1 MRSCS
6 ASPAPPSCCF
16 LLVPFCLPTNGRV
29 CALFPERCLECDESP
44 DAEPAV
50 PCCSDLL
57 AAGIRLLYWNN
68 CNTAPSVRSS
78 HGDAGAHHIE
88 RMTWLPHLGQVSS
101 QGSRNALHRPQN
113 LGVSVSSGGTG
124 DPQREQNSRPS
135 IV

>member
-1 MRSCS
+1 VQENATDQERIVTHSNRSQETAGAADMEHGRRWGTIAITERKRS
-6 ASPAPPSCCF
+6 QV
-16 LLVPFCLPTNGRV
+16 LPFVAKETG
-29 CALFPERCLECDESP
+29 
-44 DAEPAV
+44 
-50 PCCSDLL
+50 
-57 AAGIRLLYWNN
+57 RLLYWNN
-68 CNTAPSVRSS
+68 CNRAPSVRSS

-124 DPQREQNSRPS
+124 DPQREQNSKPS